1 MIKKTILIIF
11 LSILV
16 ISCGRK
22 GDPEYKTYNFKNSLY
37 KIVLCNIK
45 IKFFMLKTFQLK
57 N

>member
-22 GDPEYKTYNFKNSLY
+22 GNPEYKTYNFKNSLY
-37 KIVLCNIK
+37 KIV
-45 IKFFMLKTFQLK
+45 
-57 N
+57 

>member
-22 GDPEYKTYNFKNSLY
+22 GDPEYKVYNLKKDLY
-37 KIVLCNIK
+37 KII
-45 IKFFMLKTFQLK
+45 
-57 N
+57 